1 MCPLSE
7 IILSTGFY
15 LIQIPSRNKLNA
27 KLDLA
32 SGSINPGAGSRA
44 LPRWQ
49 RLRLPISSGQ
59 HARFANE
66 LPLN

>member
-7 IILSTGFY
+7 IVLSTGFY

-32 SGSINPGAGSRA
+32 SGSINPVLVRGPYPA
-44 LPRWQ
+44 
-49 RLRLPISSGQ
+49 
-59 HARFANE
+59 AND
-66 LPLN
+66 